1 MRFTWTVEGDD
12 PDYGNC
18 RAHGINGLFAPLFDS
33 LTTKLYLRRFKA
45 EGFSVQ
51 GLYLGHN
58 WFPALGPIELADKV
72 VAEYKRLT
80 FASGEGDPALGGVRL
95 MLNLE
100 QHDPVFI
107 LACSTRVRAKL
118 PTVGLSW
125 SPEGHQGGWQSPDWV
140 AKMVALKIR
149 AVPQCFVGNME
160 RRESH
165 AIVKDLVDRGW
176 PFTSVSPFL
185 DAKQLGQ
192 DWEGYAFTEG
202 RLPRII

>member
-1 MRFTWTVEGDD
+1 MMRFTWTVAGDD

-18 RAHGINGLFAPLFDS
+18 RAHGITGLFAPLFNT
-33 LTTKLYLRRFKA
+33 LTTKTYLQIFKA
-45 EGFSVQ
+45 EGFTVQ

-58 WFPALGPIELADKV
+58 WFPSLHAVKLPDKV
-72 VAEYKRLT
+72 VTEYKRI
-80 FASGEGDPALGGVRL
+80 ALPGTRL

-100 QHDPVFI
+100 QHDPEFI
-107 LACSTRVRAKL
+107 LACATRVRSQLK
-118 PTVGLSW
+118 TVGLSW
-125 SPEGHQGGWQSPDWV
+125 SPEGHQGGWQSPEFV
-140 AKMVALKIR
+140 SAMVALKIR

-160 RRESH
+160 RRESS
-165 AIVKDLVDRGW
+165 AIVADLVTAGW

-185 DAKQLGQ
+185 DAAQLGH